1 MIVLNKTL
9 VTRDTKGKC
18 RFVHIWTEWTENK
31 YLIHRE
37 SGLIGGK
44 KLTSP
49 NLEITTGK
57 VKRTID
63 EQCELEFNS
72 AIKKYLDKGYK
83 DITELGITELTV
95 EQVDKVLP
103 KIKTDQNGNL
113 KPMLCKILDKTNE
126 KLTNK
131 KWLASFKLDGLRCFL
146 FYRDGEIH
154 TSSRGGGDY
163 DIATTYIRE
172 DKFLKK
178 LFEEDPTLIL
188 DGELYYHHPAWNLQ
202 KISGLGR
209 KQVLEEDHKFLKFY
223 CYDVVMDL
231 PFIKRWEILQI
242 IQKCLH
248 TFNTADSSKLVIVD
262 HVWVQGLDEIMKRHD
277 IAVSEGY
284 EGLVIRDPDKEY
296 KCVAR
301 DDRMLKIK
309 EMTEDSIKVLGY
321 ELGLRGVEDM
331 CFVLETKEGK
341 QFKAKPEG
349 DRTVKEEYMDNIKD
363 IIGRMMDVRYFH
375 YSEDGIPILPVAVC
389 PRYDL

>member
-296 KCVAR
+296 KCGAR

-309 EMTEDSIKVLGY
+309 EMTEDSFKVLGY

>member
-49 NLEITTGK
+49 NLEITSGK

-113 KPMLCKILDKTNE
+113 KPMLCKILDKTNG

-209 KQVLEEDHKFLKFY
+209 KQVLEEDHTPEEIP
-223 CYDVVMDL
+223 VML
-231 PFIKRWEILQI
+231 
-242 IQKCLH
+242 
-248 TFNTADSSKLVIVD
+248 
-262 HVWVQGLDEIMKRHD
+262 
-277 IAVSEGY
+277 
-284 EGLVIRDPDKEY
+284 Y
-296 KCVAR
+296 K
-301 DDRMLKIK
+301 K
-309 EMTEDSIKVLGY
+309 
-321 ELGLRGVEDM
+321 VEDRVT
-331 CFVLETKEGK
+331 FFIGG
-341 QFKAKPEG
+341 AA
-349 DRTVKEEYMDNIKD
+349 VKNLKK
-363 IIGRMMDVRYFH
+363 H
-375 YSEDGIPILPVAVC
+375 
-389 PRYDL
+389 